1 MLRIASFASLAVSV
15 FLAFAPIPAAAAA
28 DPDAAVLRAYPLSLD
43 KLARFKLATDA
54 ATKAV
59 ENDPAMA
66 AEQEAMEAE
75 PDKTLAEKRAMFVKH
90 PKAFAFYRQQGLTI
104 DDVVVGTLAA
114 ANAMIA
120 AAAPNP
126 QPFAEYVSPAQLA
139 FAKANMAALQKIF
152 SAQ

>member
-1 MLRIASFASLAVSV
+1 
-15 FLAFAPIPAAAAA
+15 
-28 DPDAAVLRAYPLSLD
+28 LRAYPLSLD

-54 ATKAV
+54 AIKAA
-59 ENDPAMA
+59 ESDPAMA

-75 PDKTLAEKRAMFVKH
+75 PDKTVAERRAVFVKH

-114 ANAMIA
+114 ANAMVA
-120 AAAPNP
+120 AGAPDP
-126 QPFAEYVSPAQLA
+126 RPFAEFVSPAQLA

-152 SAQ
+152 SGL